1 MAGEDVLEAE
11 IVALKEIMEKGF
23 SHMSQRLDELSRR
36 MANRVRLE
44 RFEAWCKRIDRL
56 EQNSRAYDTRLDK
69 LERVNWLLGILG
81 TLAMAVLAAIAIAL
95 ATGKI
100 AIVVR

>member
-1 MAGEDVLEAE
+1 MPGEDVLEAML
-11 IVALKEIMEKGF
+11 IALREAVEKSF
-23 SHMSQRLDELSRR
+23 SQIDKKLDEMSQDII
-36 MANRVRLE
+36 RVSS
-44 RFEAWCKRIDRL
+44 FEAWCKRVNKLEMSQDKHDVRL
-56 EQNSRAYDTRLDK
+56 NK